1 MTDID
6 LRSRVVVRAAL
17 AARIAAAQPVIIS
30 IVAPAG
36 FGKTTFVRQLVHG
49 EQAVAICD
57 CRGVGSPIEF
67 ARRIISALADEMPDR
82 APNLSQSAT
91 IVGDGG
97 NAEHDAIALLLSA
110 WRVRTRKAIFVFENA
125 EDIVIENDVRDLL
138 ARLLTSRPPER
149 TIVVS
154 SREPLRIHLTRFAAP
169 HEVISVR
176 AEDLAFT
183 VAEVAE
189 ILTLAGSSAE
199 HAEKIATVSG
209 GWPIAVLLLA
219 RFASEGRLEEL
230 LLRLDDVA
238 YEELHEYLADE
249 VMAAMPST
257 LIDALAACAAI
268 PNATPRD
275 LTLALVDRA
284 TVDAFVAFE
293 RTSPFVTRD
302 KANVFEVHVLIVAI
316 LNERYPDRS
325 AALLQTASNAYE
337 SAGEYLRAAQISLAR
352 DDQLEAARLLAKL
365 EVIEDRAP
373 DLAYANILA
382 ALDREVIMRYPRLW
396 AVTALLQTF
405 SADSNV
411 LLAEAER
418 LWSGLAPDV
427 EPIERVYIFVFRVLL
442 RSYVGRFS
450 EALAIVDEFRAS
462 IAAPDPPTT
471 QLHARLL
478 YLRSLMT
485 ARMGNLAEARRD
497 VELALPLVQS
507 MYVMAGGSL
516 LVLATDIERVLGNRA
531 AERTLIERALVNIRS
546 TSMSNFIA
554 FYLAE
559 ATFGA
564 WLAGDE
570 DEYAEYAFLLGNEV
584 AREGIAGFAFFAAR
598 ARQQDVI
605 PRTVDLLK
613 WVIAGH
619 LIAALDASEPD
630 LARDHARAAHAAALR
645 FHSPFMETLAHL
657 ALAATATRAERADH
671 FACAIKSAASI
682 DSEPLHAAVAGAASG
697 GDAGFLQSF
706 MRRLDRAEPLE
717 SHGLA
722 IEFTTGT
729 IRRNGVTLSIP
740 EREMALLFALAL
752 RPEPIP
758 RERLTDML
766 WVDLDDDAARNAF
779 HVCSHRLKARLESD
793 AAIVHTRSGYAVR
806 TDIEVD
812 LWQIDRSMLRV
823 RTASVNGP
831 ARKTLLQ
838 SLYRQLCGVRSE
850 RFDDWEWFAPVA
862 RHLRELRAE
871 VAQLLAT
878 DALNNGETDEALA
891 LAKEMIRYDA
901 CDEPARE
908 IAIKAHLAT
917 GNKAAA
923 LQHFRQYRDVL
934 KAELQCEPSATIAA
948 LIEN

>member
-1 MTDID
+1 M
-6 LRSRVVVRAAL
+6 
-17 AARIAAAQPVIIS
+17 
-30 IVAPAG
+30 
-36 FGKTTFVRQLVHG
+36 
-49 EQAVAICD
+49 
-57 CRGVGSPIEF
+57 
-67 ARRIISALADEMPDR
+67 
-82 APNLSQSAT
+82 
-91 IVGDGG
+91 
-97 NAEHDAIALLLSA
+97 
-110 WRVRTRKAIFVFENA
+110 
-125 EDIVIENDVRDLL
+125 RDLL
-138 ARLLTSRPPER
+138 ARLLTSRPPDR
-149 TIVVS
+149 TIVVC

-169 HEVISVR
+169 HEVLSIR

-183 VAEVAE
+183 VAEIAE
-189 ILTLAGSSAE
+189 VLTLAGSSAA

-209 GWPIAVLLLA
+209 GWPIAVLLMA
-219 RFASEGRLEEL
+219 RFVSEGRIEEL
-230 LLRLDDVA
+230 LDRLDDVA

-249 VMAAMPST
+249 VIAAMPAT
-257 LIDALAACAAI
+257 LIDALTACATI
-268 PNATPRD
+268 PNATARD
-275 LTLALVDRA
+275 LTLALGDRA
-284 TVDAFVAFE
+284 AADAFVTFE
-293 RTSPFVTRD
+293 RTTPFVTRH
-302 KANVFEVHVLIVAI
+302 KANVFEVHTLIATI
-316 LNERYPDRS
+316 LNERFPNRGAS
-325 AALLQTASNAYE
+325 LLQNASNAYE
-337 SAGEYLRAAQISLAR
+337 SAGEHLRASQIALASGN
-352 DDQLEAARLLAKL
+352 QMEAARLLDKL

-373 DLAYANILA
+373 DLAYSNILA
-382 ALDREVIMRYPRLW
+382 ALDRDVIIRYPRLW

-405 SADSNV
+405 SADSSA

-442 RSYVGRFS
+442 RSYVGRFA
-450 EALAIVDEFRAS
+450 EALAIIDEFRAS
-462 IAAPDPPTT
+462 IAAPDIPTT
-471 QLHARLL
+471 QLHAWLL

-485 ARMGNLAEARRD
+485 ARMGNLAVARRE

-531 AERTLIERALVNIRS
+531 AERTLIERALVNIRY
-546 TSMSNFIA
+546 TNMSNFIA

-564 WLAGDE
+564 WLAGEE
-570 DEYAEYAFLLGNEV
+570 DEYAEWAFSLGNEV

-598 ARQQDVI
+598 ARNQDVM

-619 LIAALDASEPD
+619 LIAAVDASEPT
-630 LARDHARAAHAAALR
+630 LAREHARAAHAAALR

-657 ALAATATRAERADH
+657 ALAATAPRDERAGH
-671 FACAIKSAASI
+671 FASAVASAALI
-682 DSEPLHAAVAGAASG
+682 DSPPLQAAVAAAASG
-697 GDAGFLQSF
+697 SDAGFLQSF
-706 MRRLDRAEPLE
+706 MLRLDRTEPLE

-729 IRRNGVTLSIP
+729 VRRNGIPISLP

-758 RERLTDML
+758 RERITDML
-766 WVDLDDDAARNAF
+766 WADLDDDAARNAF

-793 AAIVHTRSGYAVR
+793 AVIVHTRAGYAIR

-823 RTASVNGP
+823 RGSSVVGP
-831 ARKTLLQ
+831 AREAILQ
-838 SLYRQLCGVRSE
+838 SLYGQLCAMRSE
-850 RFDDWEWFAPVA
+850 RFADWDWFAPVA
-862 RHLRELRAE
+862 RHLRELRGE

-878 DALNNGETDEALA
+878 DALNNGDHGEALA

-908 IAIKAHLAT
+908 IAIRAHLAS

-923 LQHFRQYRDVL
+923 LQHFRQYRDTL
-934 KAELQCEPSATIAA
+934 KAELQCEPSAAIAA
-948 LIEN
+948 LIEA